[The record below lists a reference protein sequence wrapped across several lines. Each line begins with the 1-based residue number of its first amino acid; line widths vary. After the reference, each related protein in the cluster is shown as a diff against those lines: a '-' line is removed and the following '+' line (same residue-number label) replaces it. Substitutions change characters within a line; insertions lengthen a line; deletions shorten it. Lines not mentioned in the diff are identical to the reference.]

1 MTFLQHAFIPHPIPY
16 AMLLTL
22 NLAIIMLALWQMA
35 QLLAE
40 GTSLFAVVKLYL
52 RFELIVGI
60 VNNVS
65 IASKFY
71 QIVMVVPASSQ
82 MLRSCL

>member
-1 MTFLQHAFIPHPIPY
+1 MSFLQHAIVLHPIPY

-22 NLAIIMLALWQMA
+22 NLAIIMLAFWQMA

-40 GTSLFAVVKLYL
+40 GSSLFAVVKLYL
-52 RFELIVGI
+52 RFELIAGI

-65 IASKFY
+65 IASEFFE
-71 QIVMVVPASSQ
+71 IVMVVPASSQ